1 MLGLG
6 REPEETKVNFARWQE
21 KVDEQTPSEY
31 GHDMLGVYPA
41 MDACT
46 ALSTL
51 LQGLLDDNASNFLDV
66 AKISQASVAKFI
78 ELNDAEEV
86 GTEQLKEHVQ
96 NHELMEYEVA
106 IQQAMLNF
114 LEQQPAVNK
123 ALVSQLKMMLKDE
136 GVSNLGLALDAE
148 E

>member
-1 MLGLG
+1 M
-6 REPEETKVNFARWQE
+6 
-21 KVDEQTPSEY
+21 
-31 GHDMLGVYPA
+31 
-41 MDACT
+41 
-46 ALSTL
+46 STL

-96 NHELMEYEVA
+96 THELMEYEVA
-106 IQQAMLNF
+106 IQQAMINF
-114 LEQQPAVNK
+114 LEQQPAVNR
-123 ALVSQLKMMLKDE
+123 ALVSQLKMMLNDE

>member
-1 MLGLG
+1 
-6 REPEETKVNFARWQE
+6 
-21 KVDEQTPSEY
+21 
-31 GHDMLGVYPA
+31 
-41 MDACT
+41 
-46 ALSTL
+46 
-51 LQGLLDDNASNFLDV
+51 
-66 AKISQASVAKFI
+66 SVAKFI